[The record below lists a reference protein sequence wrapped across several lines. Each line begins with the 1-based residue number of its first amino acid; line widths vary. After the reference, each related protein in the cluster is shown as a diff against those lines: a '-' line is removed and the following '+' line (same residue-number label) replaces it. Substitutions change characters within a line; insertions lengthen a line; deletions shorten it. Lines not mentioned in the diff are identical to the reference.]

1 MQLSPPTGRAASP
14 PRPLVALVL
23 TAALTAC
30 APGSGTPFL
39 SAAQPAGYRLGVD
52 DQVRIITY
60 GEDQLSDDFRVNAAG
75 DLAMP
80 LLGNVHAAGLT
91 TDQLSATIASELVS
105 RKLLQKP
112 SVSAEIVAFRP
123 VYVLGEVAR
132 PGQYPYQVGM
142 TMLTVVAVA
151 GGFTYRAVHDYAMV
165 VRHDGTTTVEG
176 RLRPGAAVRPGDVV
190 SIYERHF

>member
-1 MQLSPPTGRAASP
+1 MPPPPPTRPAALGL
-14 PRPLVALVL
+14 RRVVTLML
-23 TAALTAC
+23 TAALVSC

-39 SAAQPAGYRLGVD
+39 GAAQPTSYRLGVD

-151 GGFTYRAVHDYAMV
+151 GGFTYRAIQDYGMV

>member
-1 MQLSPPTGRAASP
+1 MQFSTPTGP
-14 PRPLVALVL
+14 VIPRMRLVVALVL
-23 TAALTAC
+23 TAAVASC
-30 APGSGTPFL
+30 APGSGYPFL
-39 SAAQPAGYRLGVD
+39 GAAQPASYRLGVD

-60 GEDQLSDDFRVNAAG
+60 GEDQLSDDFRVNASG

-123 VYVLGEVAR
+123 IYVLGEVAR

-151 GGFTYRAVHDYAMV
+151 GGFTYRAVRDYAMV
-165 VRHDGTTTVEG
+165 IRHDDTTTVEG

>member
-1 MQLSPPTGRAASP
+1 MQLSPPPGPATLHLR
-14 PRPLVALVL
+14 RVVTLVLSAALVS
-23 TAALTAC
+23 C

-39 SAAQPAGYRLGVD
+39 GAAQPASYRLGVD

-91 TDQLSATIASELVS
+91 TDQLSATIAGELVS

-123 VYVLGEVAR
+123 IYVLGEVAR

-151 GGFTYRAVHDYAMV
+151 GGFTYRAVQDYAMV
-165 VRHDGTTTVEG
+165 VRHDGTTTVDG

>member
-1 MQLSPPTGRAASP
+1 MQLSPPPGPAALHLRRA
-14 PRPLVALVL
+14 VTLVL
-23 TAALTAC
+23 SAALASC

-39 SAAQPAGYRLGVD
+39 GAAQPASYRLGVD

-91 TDQLSATIASELVS
+91 TDQLSATIAGELVS

-123 VYVLGEVAR
+123 IYVLGEVAR

-151 GGFTYRAVHDYAMV
+151 GGFTYRAVQDYAMV
-165 VRHDGTTTVEG
+165 VRHDGTTTVDG

>member
-1 MQLSPPTGRAASP
+1 MQLPILTRRAASG
-14 PRPLVALVL
+14 PRQLVALVL
-23 TAALTAC
+23 AAALTSC
-30 APGSGTPFL
+30 APGSDTPFL
-39 SAAQPAGYRLGVD
+39 GAAQPTSYRLGVD

-91 TDQLSATIASELVS
+91 TDQLSATIAGELVS

-112 SVSAEIVAFRP
+112 SVSAEVVAFRP

-151 GGFTYRAVHDYAMV
+151 GGFTYRAVQDYSMV
-165 VRHDGTTTVEG
+165 VRHEGTSTIEG
-176 RLRPGAAVRPGDVV
+176 RLRPGAAVRPGDVI

>member
-1 MQLSPPTGRAASP
+1 MQLPPPTRPAAQ
-14 PRPLVALVL
+14 RLRRVVTLVL
-23 TAALTAC
+23 TAALVSC

-39 SAAQPAGYRLGVD
+39 GAAQPTSYRLGVD

-142 TMLTVVAVA
+142 TMLTVIAVA
-151 GGFTYRAVHDYAMV
+151 GGFTYRAVQDYAMV
-165 VRHDGTTTVEG
+165 VRHDGTTTIEG

>member
-1 MQLSPPTGRAASP
+1 MQLSPPPGHAALHL
-14 PRPLVALVL
+14 RRVMTLVL
-23 TAALTAC
+23 SAALASC

-39 SAAQPAGYRLGVD
+39 GAAQPESYRLGVD

-91 TDQLSATIASELVS
+91 TDQLSATIAGELVS

-123 VYVLGEVAR
+123 IYVLGEVAR

-151 GGFTYRAVHDYAMV
+151 GGFTYRAVQDYAMV
-165 VRHDGTTTVEG
+165 VRHDGTTTVDG